1 MNLIE
6 LKSIGH
12 YFDRDNNCLYP
23 IIAAKTEFSDGEA
36 DTDNAIPVED
46 VDRDNGISDEDW
58 ETISK

>member
-12 YFDRDNNCLYP
+12 YFNRDNNCLYP
-23 IIAAKTEFSDGEA
+23 IFSDGEA

-58 ETISK
+58 ETIKETER

>member
-23 IIAAKTEFSDGEA
+23 IFSDGEA
-36 DTDNAIPVED
+36 DTDNAVPVED

>member
-12 YFDRDNNCLYP
+12 YFDQNNNCLYP
-23 IIAAKTEFSDGEA
+23 IFSDKEA
-36 DTDNAIPVED
+36 DIDNAIPVED

-58 ETISK
+58 ETINK